1 MMRRVACVVLAAA
14 ALAVARGAVAGQV
27 FVNVA
32 PGSNIF
38 SPSTV
43 ATLNTGD
50 HVIWHW
56 AAGGHTVTSG
66 NPNTGTKSG
75 LFDSNVSG
83 GTQALG
89 TVFSWKT
96 SGTSPVSYFCQPHHP
111 GMQGSIVFPI
121 GATIEADFRITEV
134 RFDGVSLNFVEIAN
148 LGDDVGDLAGFRL
161 VINGTATTLTSQ
173 ILNPGERVT
182 FPNPSG
188 LGTSGSVAL
197 YAPETIAS
205 GSNPGPSLTDAT
217 MMIDYVEW
225 GTAGNQPL
233 ESTAV
238 STTNPVLWT
247 VGQFAPQAAG
257 GHSIVFCGLRFQ
269 HGAGFWNETR
279 FPTPAAVNDCV
290 NPTLPSTWGR
300 IKTLYR

>member
-1 MMRRVACVVLAAA
+1 MMRLFELSALITAT
-14 ALAVARGAVAGQV
+14 ALAVARGAAARPV
-27 FVNVA
+27 FVNVQ
-32 PGSNIF
+32 SNF
-38 SPSTV
+38 FTSGTV

-56 AAGGHTVTSG
+56 LAGGHTVTSG
-66 NPNTGTKSG
+66 NPSTGTKSG
-75 LFDSNVSG
+75 RFDSNLSG
-83 GTQALG
+83 GTQPLG
-89 TVFSWKT
+89 TIFSWKT
-96 SGTSPVSYFCQPHHP
+96 SGTSPVSYFCQPHRP

-134 RFDGVSLNFVEIAN
+134 RFDGVSLNFIQIAN
-148 LGDDVGDLAGFRL
+148 LVDDVGDLAGFRL

-205 GSNPGPSLTDAT
+205 GSNPGPALTNAT
-217 MMIDYVEW
+217 MMIDYVDW

-233 ESTAV
+233 ESTAAA
-238 STTNPVLWT
+238 TTQPVLWIA
-247 VGQFAPQAAG
+247 GQFGPQAAS

-269 HGAGFWNETR
+269 
-279 FPTPAAVNDCV
+279 
-290 NPTLPSTWGR
+290 
-300 IKTLYR
+300 

>member
-1 MMRRVACVVLAAA
+1 MRRLELSALITAA
-14 ALAVARGAVAGQV
+14 ALAVARGAAAGQV
-27 FVNVA
+27 FVNVQ
-32 PGSNIF
+32 SNF
-38 SPSTV
+38 FTSGTV

-56 AAGGHTVTSG
+56 LAGGHTVTSG
-66 NPNTGTKSG
+66 NPSTGTKSG
-75 LFDSNVSG
+75 RFDSNLSG
-83 GTQALG
+83 GTRSLG
-89 TVFSWKT
+89 TLFSWKT
-96 SGTSPVSYFCQPHHP
+96 SGTSPVSYFCQLHRP
-111 GMQGSIVFPI
+111 GMQGSIVFPMV
-121 GATIEADFRITEV
+121 GTAEADFRITEV

-161 VINGTATTLTSQ
+161 VINGSATTLTSQ
-173 ILNPGERVT
+173 VLNPGERVT

-188 LGTSGSVAL
+188 LAPSGSAAL

-205 GSNPGPSLTDAT
+205 NSDPGPSLSDAT

-225 GTAGNQPL
+225 GAAGNQPL
-233 ESTAV
+233 ESVAAA
-238 STTNPVLWT
+238 TTSPVLWT
-247 VGQFAPQAAG
+247 ASEFAPQAAA
-257 GHSIVFCGLRFQ
+257 GHSIVFCGVRFQ
-269 HGAGFWNETR
+269 HGAGFWNETK

>member
-75 LFDSNVSG
+75 FFDSNVSG

-182 FPNPSG
+182 FPNPAG
-188 LGTSGSVAL
+188 LTTSGSVAL
-197 YAPETIAS
+197 YAPNTI
-205 GSNPGPSLTDAT
+205 SNANPTSALTEAT
-217 MMIDYVEW
+217 LMVDYVEW
-225 GTAGNQPL
+225 GTTGGQAL
-233 ESTAV
+233 ESVAV
-238 STTNPVLWT
+238 TTTSPVLWT
-247 VGQFAPQAAG
+247 AGQFAPQAAS
-257 GHSIVFCGLRFQ
+257 GHSIVFCGIRGQ
-269 HGAGFWNETR
+269 YGAGLWNGSLN
-279 FPTPAAVNDCV
+279 PTPAAANDCV